1 MLLDKK
7 MSISNVFIGI
17 DVSKE
22 RLDCYCR
29 PTGITSSYRN
39 TPAGISDLIK
49 WAQAQQPQLIVLE
62 ATGGLERPLVS
73 EIFAARLPM
82 VVVNPRQVRDFAR
95 AIGQLAKTDQIDA
108 AVIAHFGEAVNPEV
122 RPLPDQLTQQMDA
135 LMTRRRQ
142 LVQMLAAERNHL
154 VSAPAHVQNYVKEHI
169 SHLEELIKKLDQD
182 IDQMITGSPIWKT
195 KDDLL
200 RSVKGVGPV
209 LSRTLLAELPEL
221 GQLSRQEISKLVGV
235 APLNND
241 SGKYKGKR
249 SCWGGR
255 ASVRGPLYMATLSAT
270 RCNPMIKEFY
280 QRLIAKGKAKK
291 VAIVACMR
299 KMLITLN
306 AIVKSNKPW
315 DANFAQSIGHHRG
328 ITTGFLVAP

>member
-29 PTGITSSYRN
+29 PTGITSSYDN
-39 TPAGISDLIK
+39 TPIGIADLIK
-49 WAQAQQPQLIVLE
+49 WVQAQQPQLIVLE

-122 RPLPDQLTQQMDA
+122 RPLPDQLTRQMDA

-154 VSAPAHVQNYVKEHI
+154 VSAPAQVQNYVKEHI

-221 GQLSRQEISKLVGV
+221 GRLSRQEISKLVGV

-255 ASVRGPLYMATLSAT
+255 ASVRGPLYMATLAAT
-270 RCNPMIKEFY
+270 RYNPVIKEFY
-280 QRLIAKGKAKK
+280 ERLIAKGKAKK

-315 DANFAQSIGHHRG
+315 DASFAQS
-328 ITTGFLVAP
+328 V

>member
-1 MLLDKK
+1 MLLEKK
-7 MSISNVFIGI
+7 MSNSNVFIGI

-29 PTGITSSYRN
+29 PTGTAFSCDNTSTGIT
-39 TPAGISDLIK
+39 DLIQRV
-49 WAQAQQPQLIVLE
+49 QAQQPRLIVLE
-62 ATGGLERPLVS
+62 ATGGLERPVVAA
-73 EIFAARLPM
+73 IFAAQLPM

-95 AIGQLAKTDQIDA
+95 AIGQLAKTDRIDA

-122 RPLPDQLTQQMDA
+122 RPLPDHLTQQMDA
-135 LMTRRRQ
+135 MMTRRRQ
-142 LVQMLAAERNHL
+142 LVQMLATERNHL
-154 VSAPAHVQNYVKEHI
+154 VSAPAQVQNYVKEHI
-169 SHLEELIKKLDQD
+169 SQLEELIKKLDQD

-195 KDDLL
+195 KEDLL
-200 RSVKGVGPV
+200 QSVKGVGPV

-255 ASVRGPLYMATLSAT
+255 ASVRGPLYMATLAAT
-270 RCNPMIKEFY
+270 RYNPVIKEFY
-280 QRLIAKGKAKK
+280 ERLIAKGKAKK

-315 DANFAQSIGHHRG
+315 DASFAQRG
-328 ITTGFLVAP
+328 

>member
-1 MLLDKK
+1 
-7 MSISNVFIGI
+7 MSISKAFIGV

-22 RLDCYCR
+22 RLDCFCR
-29 PTGITSSYRN
+29 PTGTAFSFDN
-39 TPAGISDLIK
+39 TPPGIAALVQ
-49 WAQAQQPQLIVLE
+49 WVEAQHPQLIVLE
-62 ATGGLERPLVS
+62 ATGGLERPLV
-73 EIFAARLPM
+73 AALVVAQLPV

-95 AIGQLAKTDQIDA
+95 AIGQLAKTDRIDA
-108 AVIAHFGEAVNPEV
+108 EVIAHFGEAVNPEV
-122 RPLPDQLTQQMDA
+122 RPWPDHLTQQMDA

-154 VSAPAHVQNYVKEHI
+154 VSAPVQVQNYVKEHI
-169 SHLEELIKKLDQD
+169 VQLEELIKKLDQD
-182 IDQMITGSPIWKT
+182 IDQMITTSPIWKT
-195 KDDLL
+195 KENLL
-200 RSVKGVGPV
+200 LSVKGVGPV

-221 GQLSRQEISKLVGV
+221 GRLSRQEISKLVGV

-270 RCNPMIKEFY
+270 RCNPVIKEFY
-280 QRLIAKGKAKK
+280 QRLLAKGKLKK

-299 KMLITLN
+299 KMLTILN
-306 AIVKSNKPW
+306 AMVKSNKPW
-315 DANFAQSIGHHRG
+315 DASFAQRG
-328 ITTGFLVAP
+328 

>member
-1 MLLDKK
+1 

-29 PTGITSSYRN
+29 PTGITPSYGN
-39 TPAGISDLIK
+39 TPTGISDLIK

-62 ATGGLERPLVS
+62 ATGGLERPLVAA
-73 EIFAARLPM
+73 IFAAGLPM

-95 AIGQLAKTDQIDA
+95 AIGQLAKTDRIDA

-122 RPLPDQLTQQMDA
+122 RPLPDHLTQQMDA
-135 LMTRRRQ
+135 MMTRRRQ

-154 VSAPAHVQNYVKEHI
+154 VSSPAQVQNHVKEHI
-169 SHLEELIKKLDQD
+169 SQLEELIKKLDQD

-221 GQLSRQEISKLVGV
+221 GQLSRQEISKLAGV

-270 RCNPMIKEFY
+270 RCNPVIKEFY

-315 DANFAQSIGHHRG
+315 DASFAQS
-328 ITTGFLVAP
+328 AC

>member
-1 MLLDKK
+1 
-7 MSISNVFIGI
+7 MSKAFIGV

-22 RLDCYCR
+22 RLDCFCR
-29 PTGITSSYRN
+29 PTGTAFSYDN
-39 TPAGISDLIK
+39 TPPGIAALVQ
-49 WAQAQQPQLIVLE
+49 WVEAQQPQLIVLE
-62 ATGGLERPLVS
+62 ATGGLERALV
-73 EIFAARLPM
+73 AALVVAQLPV

-95 AIGQLAKTDQIDA
+95 ATGQLAKTDRIDA

-122 RPLPDQLTQQMDA
+122 RPWPDHLTQQMDA

-154 VSAPAHVQNYVKEHI
+154 VSAPVQVQNYVKEHI
-169 SHLEELIKKLDQD
+169 VQLEELIKKLDQD

-255 ASVRGPLYMATLSAT
+255 ASVRGPLYMAALSAT
-270 RCNPMIKEFY
+270 RCNPVIKEFY
-280 QRLIAKGKAKK
+280 QRLLAKGKLKK

-299 KMLITLN
+299 KMLTILN
-306 AIVKSNKPW
+306 AMVKSNKPW
-315 DANFAQSIGHHRG
+315 DASFAKS
-328 ITTGFLVAP
+328 V

>member
-1 MLLDKK
+1 
-7 MSISNVFIGI
+7 MSISKTFIGV

-22 RLDCYCR
+22 RHDCFCR
-29 PTGITSSYRN
+29 PTGIAFSYDN
-39 TPAGISDLIK
+39 TPPGIAALVQWVES
-49 WAQAQQPQLIVLE
+49 QQPQLIVLE
-62 ATGGLERPLVS
+62 ATRGLERPLV
-73 EIFAARLPM
+73 AALVVAQLPV

-95 AIGQLAKTDQIDA
+95 ATGQLAKTDRIDA

-122 RPLPDQLTQQMDA
+122 RPWPDHLTQQMDA

-154 VSAPAHVQNYVKEHI
+154 VSAPVQVQNYVKEHI
-169 SHLEELIKKLDQD
+169 VQLEELIKKLDQD
-182 IDQMITGSPIWKT
+182 IDQMITRSPIWKA
-195 KDDLL
+195 KENLL
-200 RSVKGVGPV
+200 LSVKGVGPV

-221 GQLSRQEISKLVGV
+221 GRLSRQEISKLVGV

-241 SGKYKGKR
+241 SGKHKGKR

-270 RCNPMIKEFY
+270 RCNPVIKEFY
-280 QRLIAKGKAKK
+280 QRLLAKGKLKK

-299 KMLITLN
+299 KMLTILN
-306 AIVKSNKPW
+306 AMIKGNRPW
-315 DANFAQSIGHHRG
+315 DASLAQIG
-328 ITTGFLVAP
+328 

>member
-1 MLLDKK
+1 
-7 MSISNVFIGI
+7 MSISKAFIGV

-22 RLDCYCR
+22 RLDCFCR
-29 PTGITSSYRN
+29 PTGIAFSFDN
-39 TPAGISDLIK
+39 TPPGIAALVQ
-49 WAQAQQPQLIVLE
+49 WVEAQQPQLIVLE
-62 ATGGLERPLVS
+62 ATGGLERPLV
-73 EIFAARLPM
+73 AALVVAQLPV

-95 AIGQLAKTDQIDA
+95 AIGQLAKTDRIDA

-122 RPLPDQLTQQMDA
+122 RPLPDHLTQQMDA

-154 VSAPAHVQNYVKEHI
+154 VSAPVQVQNYVKEHI
-169 SHLEELIKKLDQD
+169 VQLEELIKKLDQD
-182 IDQMITGSPIWKT
+182 IDQMITRSPIWKT
-195 KDDLL
+195 KENLL
-200 RSVKGVGPV
+200 LSVKGVGPV

-221 GQLSRQEISKLVGV
+221 GRLSRQEISKLVGV

-241 SGKYKGKR
+241 SGKHKGKR

-270 RCNPMIKEFY
+270 RCNPVIKEFY
-280 QRLIAKGKAKK
+280 QRLLAKGKLKK

-299 KMLITLN
+299 KMLTILN
-306 AIVKSNKPW
+306 AMIKSNKPW
-315 DANFAQSIGHHRG
+315 DASLAQIG
-328 ITTGFLVAP
+328 

>member
-1 MLLDKK
+1 QT
-7 MSISNVFIGI
+7 GI
-17 DVSKE
+17 RFSYDNT
-22 RLDCYCR
+22 
-29 PTGITSSYRN
+29 PTGIL
-39 TPAGISDLIK
+39 DLIEQVK
-49 WAQAQQPQLIVLE
+49 AQQPALIVLE
-62 ATGGLERPLVS
+62 ATGGLERPVV
-73 EIFAARLPM
+73 EEMAVAQLPM

-95 AIGQLAKTDQIDA
+95 AIGQLAKTDRIDA

-135 LMTRRRQ
+135 MMTRRRQ

-154 VSAPAHVQNYVKEHI
+154 VSAPAQVQNHVKEHI
-169 SHLEELIKKLDQD
+169 SQLEELIKKLDQD

-209 LSRTLLAELPEL
+209 LSRTLLGELPEL

-249 SCWGGR
+249 SCWGER

-270 RCNPMIKEFY
+270 RYNPVIKEFY
-280 QRLIAKGKAKK
+280 ERLIAKGKAKK
-291 VAIVACMR
+291 
-299 KMLITLN
+299 
-306 AIVKSNKPW
+306 
-315 DANFAQSIGHHRG
+315 
-328 ITTGFLVAP
+328 

>member
-1 MLLDKK
+1 
-7 MSISNVFIGI
+7 MSTSKPIIGV

-22 RLDCYCR
+22 RLDCFCR
-29 PTGITSSYRN
+29 PTGIRSSYDN
-39 TPAGISDLIK
+39 TTPGIADLIK
-49 WAQAQQPQLIVLE
+49 WARTQQPQLIVLE

-122 RPLPDQLTQQMDA
+122 RPWPDHLTQQMDA

-154 VSAPAHVQNYVKEHI
+154 VSAPVQVQNYVKEHI
-169 SHLEELIKKLDQD
+169 VQLEELIKKLDQD

-255 ASVRGPLYMATLSAT
+255 ASVRGPLYMAALSAT
-270 RCNPMIKEFY
+270 RCNPVIKEFY
-280 QRLIAKGKAKK
+280 HRLLAKGKLKK

-299 KMLITLN
+299 KMLTILN
-306 AIVKSNKPW
+306 AMVKSNKPW
-315 DANFAQSIGHHRG
+315 DASFAKS
-328 ITTGFLVAP
+328 V

>member
-1 MLLDKK
+1 
-7 MSISNVFIGI
+7 MSTSKSVIGV

-22 RLDCYCR
+22 RLDCFCR
-29 PTGITSSYRN
+29 PTGIRSSYDN
-39 TPAGISDLIK
+39 TPPGIADLIK
-49 WAQAQQPQLIVLE
+49 WARTQQPQLIVLE

-95 AIGQLAKTDQIDA
+95 AIGQLAKTDRIDA

-122 RPLPDQLTQQMDA
+122 RPLPDHLTQQMDA

-154 VSAPAHVQNYVKEHI
+154 VSALAQVQNYVKEHI

-270 RCNPMIKEFY
+270 RCNPVIKEFY
-280 QRLIAKGKAKK
+280 ERLIAKGKAKK

-315 DANFAQSIGHHRG
+315 DASFVQSS
-328 ITTGFLVAP
+328 

>member
-1 MLLDKK
+1 
-7 MSISNVFIGI
+7 MSISKAFIGV

-22 RLDCYCR
+22 RLDCFCR
-29 PTGITSSYRN
+29 PTGTRFSYDN
-39 TPAGISDLIK
+39 TPPGIAALVQ
-49 WAQAQQPQLIVLE
+49 WVEGQQPQLIVLE
-62 ATGGLERPLVS
+62 ATGGLERPLV
-73 EIFAARLPM
+73 AALVVAQLPV

-95 AIGQLAKTDQIDA
+95 ATGQLAKTDRIDA

-122 RPLPDQLTQQMDA
+122 RPWPDHLTQQMDA

-154 VSAPAHVQNYVKEHI
+154 VSAPVQVQNYVKEHI
-169 SHLEELIKKLDQD
+169 VQLEELIKKLDQD
-182 IDQMITGSPIWKT
+182 IDQMITRSPIWKT
-195 KDDLL
+195 KENLL
-200 RSVKGVGPV
+200 LSVKGVGPV

-221 GQLSRQEISKLVGV
+221 GRLSRQEISKLVGV

-241 SGKYKGKR
+241 SGKHKGKR

-270 RCNPMIKEFY
+270 RCNPVIKEFY
-280 QRLIAKGKAKK
+280 QRLLAKGKLKK

-299 KMLITLN
+299 KLLTILN
-306 AIVKSNKPW
+306 AMIKSNKPW
-315 DANFAQSIGHHRG
+315 DASLAQSG
-328 ITTGFLVAP
+328 

>member
-1 MLLDKK
+1 
-7 MSISNVFIGI
+7 MSISKTFIGV

-22 RLDCYCR
+22 RLDCFCR
-29 PTGITSSYRN
+29 PTGTRFSYDN
-39 TPAGISDLIK
+39 TPPGIAALVK
-49 WAQAQQPQLIVLE
+49 WVEAQQPQLVVLE
-62 ATGGLERPLVS
+62 ATGGLERPLVA
-73 EIFAARLPM
+73 ELVVAQLPV

-95 AIGQLAKTDQIDA
+95 AIGQLAKTDRIDA
-108 AVIAHFGEAVNPEV
+108 EVIAHFGEAVNPEA
-122 RPLPDQLTQQMDA
+122 RAWPDHLTQQMDA

-154 VSAPAHVQNYVKEHI
+154 VSAPVQVQNYVKEHI

-182 IDQMITGSPIWKT
+182 IDQMITSSPIWKT
-195 KDDLL
+195 KENLL
-200 RSVKGVGPV
+200 QSVKGVGPV

-221 GQLSRQEISKLVGV
+221 GRLSRQEISKLVGV

-255 ASVRGPLYMATLSAT
+255 ASVRGPLYMAALSAT
-270 RCNPMIKEFY
+270 RCNPVIKEFY
-280 QRLIAKGKAKK
+280 ERLIAKGKAKK

-299 KMLITLN
+299 KMLTILN
-306 AIVKSNKPW
+306 AMIKSNKTW
-315 DANFAQSIGHHRG
+315 DASFAQS
-328 ITTGFLVAP
+328 V

>member
-1 MLLDKK
+1 
-7 MSISNVFIGI
+7 MSISKAFIGV

-22 RLDCYCR
+22 RLDCFCR
-29 PTGITSSYRN
+29 PTGIAFSFDN
-39 TPAGISDLIK
+39 TPPGIAALVQ
-49 WAQAQQPQLIVLE
+49 WVEAQQPQLIVLE
-62 ATGGLERPLVS
+62 ATGGLERPVVAALVV
-73 EIFAARLPM
+73 AQLPV

-95 AIGQLAKTDQIDA
+95 AIGQLAKTDRIDA

-122 RPLPDQLTQQMDA
+122 RPLPDHLTQQMDA

-154 VSAPAHVQNYVKEHI
+154 VSAPVQVQNYVKEHI
-169 SHLEELIKKLDQD
+169 VQLEELIKKLDQD
-182 IDQMITGSPIWKT
+182 IDQMITRSPIWKT
-195 KDDLL
+195 KENLL
-200 RSVKGVGPV
+200 LSVKGVGPV

-221 GQLSRQEISKLVGV
+221 GRLSRQEISKLVGV

-241 SGKYKGKR
+241 SGKHKGKR

-270 RCNPMIKEFY
+270 RCNPVIKEFY
-280 QRLIAKGKAKK
+280 QRLLAKGKLKK

-299 KMLITLN
+299 KMLTILN
-306 AIVKSNKPW
+306 AMIKSNKPW
-315 DANFAQSIGHHRG
+315 DASLAQIG
-328 ITTGFLVAP
+328 

>member
-1 MLLDKK
+1 MLLEKK
-7 MSISNVFIGI
+7 MSVSNVFIGI

-29 PTGITSSYRN
+29 PTGITSSYGN
-39 TPAGISDLIK
+39 TLTGISDLIK
-49 WAQAQQPQLIVLE
+49 WAQAWQPQLIVLE

-73 EIFAARLPM
+73 EIFAARLPV

-95 AIGQLAKTDQIDA
+95 AIGQLAKTDRIDA
-108 AVIAHFGEAVNPEV
+108 AVLAHFGEAVNPEV
-122 RPLPDQLTQQMDA
+122 RPLPDHLTQQMDA
-135 LMTRRRQ
+135 MMTRRRQ

-154 VSAPAHVQNYVKEHI
+154 ASAPAQVQSHVKEHI
-169 SHLEELIKKLDQD
+169 SQLEELIKKLDQD

-255 ASVRGPLYMATLSAT
+255 ASVRGPLYMATLSAA
-270 RCNPMIKEFY
+270 RCNPAIKEFY
-280 QRLIAKGKAKK
+280 ERLIAKGKAKK

-315 DANFAQSIGHHRG
+315 DASFAQS
-328 ITTGFLVAP
+328 V

>member
-1 MLLDKK
+1 
-7 MSISNVFIGI
+7 MSKAFIGV

-22 RLDCYCR
+22 RLDCFCR
-29 PTGITSSYRN
+29 PTGTAFSYDN
-39 TPAGISDLIK
+39 TPSGIAALVQ
-49 WAQAQQPQLIVLE
+49 WVEAQQPQLIVLE
-62 ATGGLERPLVS
+62 ATGGLERALV
-73 EIFAARLPM
+73 AALVVAQLPV

-95 AIGQLAKTDQIDA
+95 ATGQLAKTDRIDA

-122 RPLPDQLTQQMDA
+122 RPWPDHLTQQMDA

-154 VSAPAHVQNYVKEHI
+154 VSAPVQVQNYVKEHI
-169 SHLEELIKKLDQD
+169 VQLEELIKKLDQD

-255 ASVRGPLYMATLSAT
+255 ASVRGPLYMAALSAT
-270 RCNPMIKEFY
+270 RCNPVIKEFY
-280 QRLIAKGKAKK
+280 QRLLAKGKLKK

-299 KMLITLN
+299 KMLTILN
-306 AIVKSNKPW
+306 AMVKSNKPW
-315 DANFAQSIGHHRG
+315 DASFAKS
-328 ITTGFLVAP
+328 V

>member
-1 MLLDKK
+1 
-7 MSISNVFIGI
+7 MSVSKVFIGV

-29 PTGITSSYRN
+29 PTGITFSCDNSP
-39 TPAGISDLIK
+39 TGITDLIQ
-49 WAQAQQPQLIVLE
+49 WVAVQQPQLIVLE
-62 ATGGLERPLVS
+62 ATGGLERPL
-73 EIFAARLPM
+73 AAALYAAQLPT

-95 AIGQLAKTDQIDA
+95 AIGQLAKTDRIDA
-108 AVIAHFGEAVNPEV
+108 AVIAHFGEAVNPEM
-122 RPLPDQLTQQMDA
+122 RPLPDHLTQQMDA

-154 VSAPAHVQNYVKEHI
+154 VSAPVQVQNYVKEHI
-169 SHLEELIKKLDQD
+169 SQLEELIKKLDQD

-195 KDDLL
+195 KENLL

-221 GQLSRQEISKLVGV
+221 GQISHQEISKLVGV

-241 SGKYKGKR
+241 SGKHKGKR

-255 ASVRGPLYMATLSAT
+255 ASVRGSLYMATLSAT
-270 RCNPMIKEFY
+270 RCNPVIKEFY

-315 DANFAQSIGHHRG
+315 DANFAQS
-328 ITTGFLVAP
+328 V

>member
-1 MLLDKK
+1 
-7 MSISNVFIGI
+7 MSVSNVFIGV

-29 PTGITSSYRN
+29 PTGITFSCDNSP
-39 TPAGISDLIK
+39 TGIADLIQ
-49 WAQAQQPQLIVLE
+49 WVAVQQPQLIVLE
-62 ATGGLERPLVS
+62 ATGGLERPL
-73 EIFAARLPM
+73 AAALYAAQLPT

-95 AIGQLAKTDQIDA
+95 AIGQLAKTDRIDA
-108 AVIAHFGEAVNPEV
+108 AVIAHFGEAVNPEM
-122 RPLPDQLTQQMDA
+122 RPLPDHLTQQMDA

-154 VSAPAHVQNYVKEHI
+154 VSAPVQVQNYVKEHI
-169 SHLEELIKKLDQD
+169 SQLEELIKKLDQD

-195 KDDLL
+195 KENLL
-200 RSVKGVGPV
+200 QSVKGVGPV

-221 GQLSRQEISKLVGV
+221 GQISHQEISKLVGV

-241 SGKYKGKR
+241 SGKHKGKR

-255 ASVRGPLYMATLSAT
+255 ASVRGSLYMATLSAT
-270 RCNPMIKEFY
+270 RCNPVIKEFY

-315 DANFAQSIGHHRG
+315 DANFAQS
-328 ITTGFLVAP
+328 V

>member
-1 MLLDKK
+1 
-7 MSISNVFIGI
+7 MSVSNVFIGV

-29 PTGITSSYRN
+29 PIGITFSCDNLPTGI
-39 TPAGISDLIK
+39 ADLIQ
-49 WAQAQQPQLIVLE
+49 WVAVQQPQLIVLE
-62 ATGGLERPLVS
+62 ATGGLERPL
-73 EIFAARLPM
+73 AAALYAAQLPT

-95 AIGQLAKTDQIDA
+95 AVGQLAKTDRIDA
-108 AVIAHFGEAVNPEV
+108 AVIAHFGEAVNPEI
-122 RPLPDQLTQQMDA
+122 RPLPDHLTQQMDA

-154 VSAPAHVQNYVKEHI
+154 VSAPVQVRNYVKEHI
-169 SHLEELIKKLDQD
+169 SQLEELIKKLDQD

-195 KDDLL
+195 KENLL
-200 RSVKGVGPV
+200 QSVKGVGPV

-221 GQLSRQEISKLVGV
+221 GQISHQEISKLVGV

-241 SGKYKGKR
+241 SGKHKGKR

-255 ASVRGPLYMATLSAT
+255 ASVRGSLYMATLSAT
-270 RCNPMIKEFY
+270 RCNPVIKEFY

-306 AIVKSNKPW
+306 AMVKSNKPW
-315 DANFAQSIGHHRG
+315 DANFAQS
-328 ITTGFLVAP
+328 V

>member
-1 MLLDKK
+1 MLLEKK
-7 MSISNVFIGI
+7 MSNSNVFIGI

-29 PTGITSSYRN
+29 PTGTAFSCDNTSTGIT
-39 TPAGISDLIK
+39 DLIQRV
-49 WAQAQQPQLIVLE
+49 QAQQPRLIVLE
-62 ATGGLERPLVS
+62 ATGGLERPVVAA
-73 EIFAARLPM
+73 IFAAQLPM
-82 VVVNPRQVRDFAR
+82 VVVNPRQVRDFA
-95 AIGQLAKTDQIDA
+95 
-108 AVIAHFGEAVNPEV
+108 
-122 RPLPDQLTQQMDA
+122 PDHLTQQMDA
-135 LMTRRRQ
+135 MMTRRRQ
-142 LVQMLAAERNHL
+142 LVQMLATERNHL
-154 VSAPAHVQNYVKEHI
+154 VSAPAQVQNYVKEHI
-169 SHLEELIKKLDQD
+169 SQLEELIKKLDQD

-195 KDDLL
+195 KEDLL
-200 RSVKGVGPV
+200 QSVKGVGPV

-255 ASVRGPLYMATLSAT
+255 ASVRGPLYMATLAAT
-270 RCNPMIKEFY
+270 RYNPVIKEFY
-280 QRLIAKGKAKK
+280 ERLIAKGKAKK

-315 DANFAQSIGHHRG
+315 DASFAQRG
-328 ITTGFLVAP
+328 

>member
-1 MLLDKK
+1 
-7 MSISNVFIGI
+7 MSISKAFIGV

-22 RLDCYCR
+22 RLDCFCR
-29 PTGITSSYRN
+29 PTGTRFSFDN
-39 TPAGISDLIK
+39 TPPGIAALVK
-49 WAQAQQPQLIVLE
+49 WVEAQQPQLVVLE
-62 ATGGLERPLVS
+62 ATGGLERPMVAELVV
-73 EIFAARLPM
+73 AQLPV

-95 AIGQLAKTDQIDA
+95 AIGQLAKTDRIDA
-108 AVIAHFGEAVNPEV
+108 EVIAHFGEAVNPEA
-122 RPLPDQLTQQMDA
+122 RPLPDHLTQQMDA

-154 VSAPAHVQNYVKEHI
+154 VSAPVQVQNYVKEHI
-169 SHLEELIKKLDQD
+169 AHLEELIKKLDQD
-182 IDQMITGSPIWKT
+182 IDQMITRSPICKT
-195 KDDLL
+195 KENLL

-221 GQLSRQEISKLVGV
+221 GRLSRQEISKLVGV

-270 RCNPMIKEFY
+270 RSNPVIKEFY
-280 QRLIAKGKAKK
+280 KRLLSRGKLKK

-299 KMLITLN
+299 KLLTILN
-306 AIVKSNKPW
+306 AMIKSNKPW
-315 DANFAQSIGHHRG
+315 DASLAQR
-328 ITTGFLVAP
+328 V